1 MPPQDNHSTA
11 SNDPQSPS
19 NDAQLPDD
27 RVVVWF
33 DIDNTLYSASAKISQ
48 AMGTLIHGQTLR
60 GIALPQFLTNSTTS
74 SLFRQPG
81 TRP

>member
-1 MPPQDNHSTA
+1 MPSQNSHAT
-11 SNDPQSPS
+11 DPQSS

-48 AMGTLIHGQTLR
+48 AMGARIHGQTLR
-60 GIALPQFLTNSTTS
+60 GIALPRFLTSSTTS